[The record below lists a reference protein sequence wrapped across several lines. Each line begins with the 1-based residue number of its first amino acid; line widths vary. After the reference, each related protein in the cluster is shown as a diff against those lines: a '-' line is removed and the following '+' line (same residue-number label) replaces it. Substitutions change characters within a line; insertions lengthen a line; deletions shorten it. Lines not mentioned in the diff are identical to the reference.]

1 MALEIRDY
9 VARAKADPTTENI
22 QALWQAMF
30 LLKGWYFLPAENRN
44 GPNRPT
50 VMLVDAEP
58 WLVAFTNVRRLK
70 DFARTTGRAEP
81 SGEVFLMV
89 LDPRESMEQI
99 LDVREQVRGV
109 VFNPDSPATFRAPV
123 DALQQYAEHF
133 GALTRE

>member
-1 MALEIRDY
+1 MASEIRDY

-30 LLKGWYFLPAENRN
+30 LLKGWYFLPAENRQ
-44 GPNRPT
+44 GANRPT
-50 VMLVDAEP
+50 VMLVDDEP

-70 DFARTTGRAEP
+70 DFARTTGRAEA

-89 LDPRESMEQI
+89 LDPRDSMEQI
-99 LDVREQVRGV
+99 LDVRDQVRGV

-123 DALQQYAEHF
+123 EALEQYAEHF